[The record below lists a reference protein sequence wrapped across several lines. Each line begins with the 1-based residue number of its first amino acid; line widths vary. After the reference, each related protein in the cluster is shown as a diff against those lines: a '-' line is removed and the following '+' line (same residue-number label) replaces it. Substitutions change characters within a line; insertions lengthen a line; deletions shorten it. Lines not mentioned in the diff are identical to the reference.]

1 MQNKTIG
8 QELIESATEALAFAK
23 GEPNNCKVHVPS
35 DIDVTLIRKK
45 LSMTQPEF
53 ASKFGFS
60 LRTLQEWEQKKR
72 RPSGAAR
79 CFLTVIDKAPDTVR
93 QALSH

>member
-1 MQNKTIG
+1 
-8 QELIESATEALAFAK
+8 
-23 GEPNNCKVHVPS
+23 
-35 DIDVTLIRKK
+35 VTLIRKK